1 MQMNHY
7 SIDSFAKYEDAYKA
21 STEHPEKFWE
31 GIAHEFVWQK
41 PWNKTLEWEFNTP
54 NVKWFQG
61 GVLNITE
68 NCIDRH
74 LTERGED
81 TALSGNQMILMS
93 RKFDLLSK
101 NYMSRYVALRMYSS
115 PKG

>member
-7 SIDSFAKYEDAYKA
+7 SIDSFANYEDAYTA

-41 PWNKTLEWEFNTP
+41 PWDKTLEWEFNTP

-61 GVLNITE
+61 GVLNITRDFLKFMGFSTSTRIRQILYGGVVT
-68 NCIDRH
+68 CFS
-74 LTERGED
+74 LLYT
-81 TALSGNQMILMS
+81 SGFYRL
-93 RKFDLLSK
+93 
-101 NYMSRYVALRMYSS
+101 
-115 PKG
+115 